1 MKALVLMLA
10 MAGVLGVA
18 PAPVC
23 DSGMAGRAILGPLC
37 PVERPGMVCSRP
49 LAATLRVNR
58 ADGSFVADVRSDAQG
73 RFALGVP
80 QGSYTVVPLQ
90 LHPNSTF
97 PYGRNVS
104 VKVAAHAFT
113 WIDVYYDTG
122 IR

>member
-1 MKALVLMLA
+1 MKILFSVLA
-10 MAGVLGVA
+10 IAGILGAAPASICESGVA
-18 PAPVC
+18 
-23 DSGMAGRAILGPLC
+23 GRVILGPLC

-73 RFALGVP
+73 RFALGVK

-90 LHPNSTF
+90 LHANSSL
-97 PYGRNVS
+97 PYGRSVT
-104 VKVAAHAFT
+104 VKVAAHAFS

>member
-1 MKALVLMLA
+1 MKFLFSVLA
-10 MAGVLGVA
+10 IAGILGTA
-18 PAPVC
+18 PASIC
-23 DSGMAGRAILGPLC
+23 DSGLAGRVILGPLC

-49 LAATLRVNR
+49 LAATLRVDR

-73 RFALGVP
+73 RFALGVT
-80 QGSYTVVPLQ
+80 QGSYAVLPLQ
-90 LHPNSTF
+90 LHPNTSL
-97 PYGRNVS
+97 PYGRRIT